1 MESSQWVEVVT
12 HPITG
17 ERTMLSGE
25 TEEELERRIEAW
37 KSSVSDAEQADRK
50 VPEGVPSP

>member
-17 ERTMLSGE
+17 QRTMLAGE

-37 KSSVSDAEQADRK
+37 QSSVSDAEQTGRK